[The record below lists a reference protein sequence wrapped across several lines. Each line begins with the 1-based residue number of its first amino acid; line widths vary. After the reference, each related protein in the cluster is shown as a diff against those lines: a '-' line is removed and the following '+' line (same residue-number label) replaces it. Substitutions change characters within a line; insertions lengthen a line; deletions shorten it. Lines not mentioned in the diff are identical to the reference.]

1 MKKNTWRQDTLARD
15 LRDACDDMRRWMQL
29 DPTDL
34 AQMSSSDL
42 LAMADVAMR
51 VYDATHLVIDDRRRY
66 LGELRAGNLV
76 PYTET
81 VVAGGPVSNVVLDFT
96 AGVKGN

>member
-1 MKKNTWRQDTLARD
+1 MKTNTWRQDTLARD
-15 LRDACDDMRRWMQL
+15 LRDACSDMRRWMQL

-51 VYDATHLVIDDRRRY
+51 VYDATHLVIDERRAR
-66 LGELRAGNLV
+66 ERADAQVLATLKEIAQIGG
-76 PYTET
+76 T
-81 VVAGGPVSNVVLDFT
+81 VDVRA
-96 AGVKGN
+96 

>member
-1 MKKNTWRQDTLARD
+1 
-15 LRDACDDMRRWMQL
+15 MQL

-51 VYDATHLVIDDRRRY
+51 VYDATHLVIDERRAREQAARI
-66 LGELRAGNLV
+66 GG
-76 PYTET
+76 T
-81 VVAGGPVSNVVLDFT
+81 VDVNA
-96 AGVKGN
+96 

>member
-1 MKKNTWRQDTLARD
+1 MAKNTWRKDTLARD
-15 LRDACDDMRRWMQL
+15 LRAACDDMRRWMQL

-51 VYDATHLVIDDRRRY
+51 VYDATHLIIDERRASEQAARI
-66 LGELRAGNLV
+66 GG
-76 PYTET
+76 T
-81 VVAGGPVSNVVLDFT
+81 VDVNA
-96 AGVKGN
+96 